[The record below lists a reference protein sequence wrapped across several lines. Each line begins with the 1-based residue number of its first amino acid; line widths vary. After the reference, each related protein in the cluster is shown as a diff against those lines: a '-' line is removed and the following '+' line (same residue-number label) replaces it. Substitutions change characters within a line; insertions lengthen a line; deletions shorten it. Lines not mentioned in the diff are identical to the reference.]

1 MGREGP
7 CRHMSLV
14 CVVSTCSVP
23 ATMGLPLLMECELS
37 PSTLFR
43 LQAALQGVD
52 PKLHA
57 LPRPKPLRFRLSG
70 TPLRHR
76 LGWACVLCLPG
87 QSSSDGQELDDTLSL
102 GQCAFS
108 PLRSQPQFPGAP
120 VRCAL
125 CPFWEADFWLRPFRR
140 MLTIQNLR
148 KSLVRDWKPVC
159 PLVGGA
165 LSGAEFTLFPSL
177 CLLPPAGDG
186 PSTAS

>member
-7 CRHMSLV
+7 CRHMSLA
-14 CVVSTCSVP
+14 CVVSACSVP
-23 ATMGLPLLMECELS
+23 ATMGLPPLMECELS

-125 CPFWEADFWLRPFRR
+125 CPFWEADFWLRPSRQ
-140 MLTIQNLR
+140 MSTIQNFS
-148 KSLVRDWKPVC
+148 KSLVRDWKSVC
-159 PLVGGA
+159 SLVGDA
-165 LSGAEFTLFPSL
+165 ISGAEFAPFPSP
-177 CLLPPAGDG
+177 LPPASSGR
-186 PSTAS
+186 